1 MDFSLIWQDMHYL
14 FWGHYPE
21 GPLGGAI
28 LTLVISTLSIVFA
41 TALGVLLGIILVMF
55 NGSAVKLLL
64 IILGFFRAIPVLMLI
79 FWVYFLL
86 PIVFG
91 IDAPAIGSVIFAL
104 TLIYMAYI
112 AHIVKAGLL
121 ALSQGQWQAG
131 LSLGLNRWQVLWLI
145 ILPQGIKMMVPS
157 FINQWIALIKD
168 SSLAYV
174 INVTELTYIA
184 TQINGDSYGIYSAEI
199 YLFIAVVYFIFCS
212 LLDVIANRFMKT

>member
-1 MDFSLIWQDMHYL
+1 M
-14 FWGHYPE
+14 
-21 GPLGGAI
+21 
-28 LTLVISTLSIVFA
+28 
-41 TALGVLLGIILVMF
+41 
-55 NGSAVKLLL
+55 KLLL